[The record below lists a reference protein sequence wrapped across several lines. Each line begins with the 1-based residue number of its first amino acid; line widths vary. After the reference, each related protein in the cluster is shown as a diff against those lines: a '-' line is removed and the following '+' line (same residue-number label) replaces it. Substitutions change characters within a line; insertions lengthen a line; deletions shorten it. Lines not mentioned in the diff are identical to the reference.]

1 LFNMGRCHRLASCGS
16 VTLIGNKRIPVK
28 ARTIG
33 FIGAGQMAGAL
44 ARGFLHGGQL
54 SADRVFATDPSATA
68 TERFQEKV
76 PGCRFVD
83 DNRTLLESAEVVF
96 LAIKPQYVEVV
107 ASKIAPVAGDRLIV
121 SILAGVSL
129 GRLQRLLGTERV
141 IRVMPNT
148 PCLVG
153 QSAAAYCV
161 GEGATAEDA
170 ELVESLLSTVGKV
183 WRVEENL
190 MDGVTGLSGSGPAF
204 IYLLI
209 EAMSDA
215 GVQAGLPRD
224 ISTQLAAQ
232 TVKGAAEMVLETGLH
247 PGQLKDQVTSPAGT
261 TIRGLHVLEQRG
273 VRGSMIDAIMAA
285 AQRSGELG

>member
-1 LFNMGRCHRLASCGS
+1 M
-16 VTLIGNKRIPVK
+16 K

-44 ARGFLHGGQL
+44 AHGFLQGGKL
-54 SADRVFATDPSATA
+54 SADRVFATDPSSTA
-68 TERFQEKV
+68 TERFQAKI
-76 PGCRFVD
+76 PGCQFAV
-83 DNRTLLESAEVVF
+83 DNRALLESAEVIF
-96 LAIKPQYVEVV
+96 LAVKPQYIEAV
-107 ASKIAPVAGDRLIV
+107 SKEIAPVAGDRLIV

-129 GRLQRLLGTERV
+129 EKLQRFLGTERI

-161 GEGATAEDA
+161 GNGATAEDA
-170 ELVESLLSTVGKV
+170 DLVESLLSTVGKV

-215 GVQAGLPRD
+215 GVQTGLPRA

-232 TVKGAAEMVLETGLH
+232 TVKGAAEMVLATGLH

-273 VRGSMIDAIMAA
+273 VRGSMIDAIIAA
-285 AQRSGELG
+285 AQRSRELGQ